1 MQALF
6 ATAERTKD
14 FSLAD
19 NYVYQRHVFAYRHA
33 ARLLGDVVIELGCGN
48 GYGMQLLARH
58 CQWYTGVDKYAAAK
72 QLSANSGFFKASLP
86 NLSNIGSNSFDT
98 VICFQVLEHIKN
110 DGRLL
115 AEIHRIL
122 KPGGRLLL
130 TTPNRLMSL
139 TRNPFHVREYTP
151 VSMQQLVASTFT
163 RYTIRGI
170 KGNDNVMTYY
180 RCNKKQVEQV
190 TRWDVLNLQYRLPA
204 FLLKWPYNM
213 MNNLNRF
220 TLYNRQTAL
229 TATIEYAD
237 FFLDEADDTC
247 LDFFIV
253 AEKA

>member
-19 NYVYQRHVFAYRHA
+19 NYVYQRHVFAYQYA

-48 GYGMQLLARH
+48 GYGMQLLAPY

-72 QLSANSGFFKASLP
+72 ELSANSGFFKAALP
-86 NLSNIGSNSFDT
+86 DLSNIGSNSFDT
-98 VICFQVLEHIKN
+98 VICFQVLEHIKE
-110 DGRLL
+110 DSRLL

-122 KPGGRLLL
+122 KPGGKLLL
-130 TTPNRLMSL
+130 TTPNKLMSL

-151 VSMQQLVASTFT
+151 AGMEQITASAFS

-170 KGNDNVMTYY
+170 KGNSNVMAYY
-180 RCNKKQVEQV
+180 DCNKTQVARI

-204 FLLKWPYNM
+204 FLLKLPYNL

-220 TLYNRQTAL
+220 ALYNRESAL
-229 TATIEYAD
+229 TAAMEYSD
-237 FFLDEADDTC
+237 FFLDNADESC
-247 LDFFIV
+247 LDFFV
-253 AEKA
+253 MAEKE